1 MSLLNI
7 GMSGLN
13 AAQGSLTVLSN
24 NIANANT
31 AGYSRQQTT
40 QSANASNPFGG
51 VFIGSGTTLA
61 DVRRVYNEYLDTAYQ
76 NSTSLNADA
85 RAYLDQVSAVDKTL
99 SDKTTGMS
107 AVLSDFFAAV
117 QSASASPN
125 NTSTRQILLTSAQT
139 LSNRFNSISSQL
151 SQQKETINSQLT
163 SLTDQVNQL
172 TTSIAS
178 LNKQINQVQGSSNTT
193 PANLLDARAEAV
205 RSLNELVGVTVGE
218 KNGVFSV
225 STGSGQSLVL
235 GDRSNALSA
244 VPSKSD
250 ASQYTI
256 QLNAE
261 GGGTT
266 MDLGNVISGGSIG
279 GLLRYRSDVLVPAIN
294 DLGRIAIVTADTIN
308 SQLGQGLDLNGEF
321 GASMFKDINNA
332 ASVALRSV
340 GAQGNQGAGSLGVTI
355 KDTSKLTNYD
365 YKVSFNDPADLN
377 KVTVLR
383 SDGKAMGNFDIS
395 ATPPTVIDG
404 FTLELKNGPMQAGDS
419 FKVSPTASGAKDIGT
434 VLTDPN
440 KVAFAAPLKGEAS
453 KTNQGTGSFTPPTLT
468 LPLDIQGGADTAQLR
483 VGIESSMPV
492 KMVFAKPAADGTQA
506 YTLND
511 AKGDPIGS
519 GTIIPGQANKITI
532 NVPMRDA
539 SGALVVPAKSFGFD
553 TSVAG
558 SPAPGDSTT
567 FSFNA
572 TGESDN
578 RNAQQLLNLQTKA
591 TVGVATDGTGGTS
604 LVGANSKLVSTVGA
618 KAAAATTD
626 TSATNAL
633 LAANKNARNS
643 VSQVNLDE
651 EAGDMI
657 KFQQYYTASSQ
668 IIKAAQETFSTL
680 INSL

>member
-13 AAQGSLTVLSN
+13 AAQGSLSVLSN

-40 QSANASNPFGG
+40 QSANASNQYGG

-76 NSTSLNADA
+76 NSTSLNSDA
-85 RAYLDQVSAVDKTL
+85 KAYLDQVSAVDKTL

-107 AVLSDFFAAV
+107 AVLSSFFAAV
-117 QSASASPN
+117 QTASANPN
-125 NTSTRQILLTSAQT
+125 DTSARQILLTNAQT

-151 SQQKETINSQLT
+151 SQQKETINSQL
-163 SLTDQVNQL
+163 SSMSDQVNQL
-172 TTSIAS
+172 TSSIAS
-178 LNKQINQVQGSSNTT
+178 LNKQIAQVQGSSNTT
-193 PANLLDARAEAV
+193 PANLLDSRAEAV
-205 RSLNELVGVTVGE
+205 RSLNELIGVTATE

-235 GDRSNALSA
+235 GDKSNTISA

-250 ASQYTI
+250 TSQYTI
-256 QLNAE
+256 QLNAA
-261 GGGTT
+261 GGTT

-279 GLLRYRSDVLVPAIN
+279 GLLRYRSDALIPAIN
-294 DLGRIAIVTADTIN
+294 DLGRIAIATADTVN

-321 GASMFKDINNA
+321 GASMFTDINNA
-332 ASVALRSV
+332 ASVALRSLA
-340 GAQGNQGAGSLGVTI
+340 AQGNLGDGALGVTI
-355 KDTSKLTNYD
+355 KDTTQLTNFD
-365 YKVSFNDPADLN
+365 YKVSFNDGADLN
-377 KVTVLR
+377 KITVLR
-383 SDGKAMGNFDIS
+383 SDGKAMGTYDLS
-395 ATPPTVIDG
+395 ATPPPVIDG
-404 FTLELKNGPMQAGDS
+404 FTLAVKSGTVQAGDS
-419 FKVSPTASGAKDIGT
+419 FKVSPTANGAKEIGT
-434 VLTDPN
+434 VLSDPS
-440 KVAFAAPLKGEAS
+440 KIAFAAPLQGEAS
-453 KTNQGTGSFTPPTLT
+453 KTNQGTGTFTPPTLT
-468 LPLDIQGGADTAQLR
+468 VPLDIQGGADTAQLR
-483 VGIESSMPV
+483 TGIEYSMPV
-492 KMVFAKPAADGTQA
+492 KMVFGKPAADGTQP
-506 YTLND
+506 YTLSN
-511 AKGDPIGS
+511 AQGDPIGS
-519 GTIIPGQANKITI
+519 GTIIPGQANKISI
-532 NVPMRDA
+532 SVPMRDA
-539 SGALVVPAKSFGFD
+539 SGALVSPAKNFSFD
-553 TSVAG
+553 TTVGG
-558 SPAPGDSTT
+558 SPANGDGTS

-572 TGESDN
+572 TGKSDN
-578 RNAQQLLNLQTKA
+578 RNAQALLDLQTKA
-591 TVGVATDGTGGTS
+591 TVGLAADGSGGTS

-618 KAAAATTD
+618 KAASAGTDNTATG
-626 TSATNAL
+626 AL

>member
-13 AAQGSLTVLSN
+13 AAQGSLSVLSN

-31 AGYSRQQTT
+31 AGYSRQQTI
-40 QSANASNPFGG
+40 QSANASNQYGG

-76 NSTSLNADA
+76 NSTSLNSDA
-85 RAYLDQVSAVDKTL
+85 KAYLDQVSAVDKTL

-107 AVLSDFFAAV
+107 SVLSSFFAAV
-117 QSASASPN
+117 QTASANPSD
-125 NTSTRQILLTSAQT
+125 TSARQILLTSAQT

-172 TTSIAS
+172 TSSIAS
-178 LNKQINQVQGSSNTT
+178 LNKQITQVQGSSNTT

-205 RSLNELVGVTVGE
+205 RSLNELIGVNASE
-218 KNGVFSV
+218 KNGVFSI
-225 STGSGQSLVL
+225 STGTGQSLVL
-235 GDRSNALSA
+235 GDRSNTLSA

-250 ASQYTI
+250 TSQYTI
-256 QLNAE
+256 QMNAS
-261 GGGTT
+261 GGTA

-279 GLLRYRSDVLVPAIN
+279 GLLRYRSDVLMPAIN

-308 SQLGQGLDLNGEF
+308 SQLGQGIDLNGEF
-321 GASMFKDINNA
+321 GSSMFKDINSA
-332 ASVALRSV
+332 ASVALRSLS
-340 GAQGNQGAGSLGVTI
+340 AQGNQGVGSLGVTI
-355 KDTSKLTNYD
+355 KDTSKLTNFD
-365 YKVSFNDPADLN
+365 YKVTFSDPADLN
-377 KVTVLR
+377 KVTVER
-383 SDGKAMGNFDIS
+383 SDGKAMGAFDIS
-395 ATPPTVIDG
+395 ATPPSVIDG
-404 FTLELKNGPMQAGDS
+404 FTLELTNGPMQAGDS
-419 FKVSPTASGAKDIGT
+419 FKVSPTASGAQDIGT
-434 VLTDPN
+434 VLNDPS
-440 KVAFAAPLKGEAS
+440 KIAFAAPLKGEAS

-468 LPLDIQGGADTAQLR
+468 LPLDIQGGATTAQLR
-483 VGIESSMPV
+483 VGIENSMPV
-492 KMVFAKPAADGTQA
+492 KMVFGKPAADGTQS

-519 GTIIPGQANKITI
+519 GTIIPGQVNKITV

-553 TSVAG
+553 TTVAG
-558 SPAPGDSTT
+558 SPTDGDSTT

-572 TGESDN
+572 TGVSDN

-626 TSATNAL
+626 TTATNAL
-633 LAANKNARNS
+633 LTANKNARNS

>member
-13 AAQGSLTVLSN
+13 AAQGSLSVLSN

-40 QSANASNPFGG
+40 QSANASNQYGG

-76 NSTSLNADA
+76 NSTSLNSDA
-85 RAYLDQVSAVDKTL
+85 KAYLDQVSAVDKTL

-107 AVLSDFFAAV
+107 AVLSSFFAAV
-117 QSASASPN
+117 QTASANPN
-125 NTSTRQILLTSAQT
+125 DTSARQILLTNAQT

-151 SQQKETINSQLT
+151 SQQKETINSQL
-163 SLTDQVNQL
+163 SSMSDQVNQL
-172 TTSIAS
+172 TSSIAS
-178 LNKQINQVQGSSNTT
+178 LNKQIAQVQGSSNTT
-193 PANLLDARAEAV
+193 PANLLDSRAEAV
-205 RSLNELVGVTVGE
+205 RSLNELIGVTATE

-235 GDRSNALSA
+235 GDKSNTISA

-250 ASQYTI
+250 TSQYTI
-256 QLNAE
+256 QLNAA
-261 GGGTT
+261 GGTT

-279 GLLRYRSDVLVPAIN
+279 GLLRYRSDALIPAIN
-294 DLGRIAIVTADTIN
+294 DLGRIAIATADTVN

-321 GASMFKDINNA
+321 GASMFTDINNA
-332 ASVALRSV
+332 ASVALRSLA
-340 GAQGNQGAGSLGVTI
+340 AQGNLGDGALGVTI
-355 KDTSKLTNYD
+355 KDTTQLTNFD
-365 YKVSFNDPADLN
+365 YKVSFNDGTDLN

-383 SDGKAMGNFDIS
+383 SDGKAMGTYDLS
-395 ATPPTVIDG
+395 ATPPPVIDG
-404 FTLELKNGPMQAGDS
+404 FTLAVKSGAVQAGDS
-419 FKVSPTASGAKDIGT
+419 FKVSPTANGAKEIGT
-434 VLTDPN
+434 VLSDPS
-440 KVAFAAPLKGEAS
+440 KIAFAAPLQGEAS
-453 KTNQGTGSFTPPTLT
+453 KTNQGTGTFTPPTLT
-468 LPLDIQGGADTAQLR
+468 VPLDIQGGADTAQLR
-483 VGIESSMPV
+483 TGIEYSMPV
-492 KMVFAKPAADGTQA
+492 KMVFGKPAADGTQP
-506 YTLND
+506 YTLSN
-511 AKGDPIGS
+511 AQGDPIGS
-519 GTIIPGQANKITI
+519 GTIIPGQANKISI
-532 NVPMRDA
+532 SVPMRDA
-539 SGALVVPAKSFGFD
+539 SGALVSPAKSFSFD
-553 TSVAG
+553 TTVGG
-558 SPAPGDSTT
+558 SPANGDGTS

-572 TGESDN
+572 TGKSDN
-578 RNAQQLLNLQTKA
+578 RNAQALLDLQTKA
-591 TVGVATDGTGGTS
+591 TVGLAADGSGGTS

-618 KAAAATTD
+618 KAASAGTDNTATG
-626 TSATNAL
+626 AL

>member
-13 AAQGSLTVLSN
+13 ASQGSLSVLSN

-40 QSANASNPFGG
+40 QTANASNQYGG

-76 NSTSLNADA
+76 NSTALNGDA
-85 RAYLDQVSAVDKTL
+85 KAYLDQVSAVDKTL

-107 AVLSDFFAAV
+107 SVLSAFFAAV
-117 QSASASPN
+117 QTASANPSD
-125 NTSTRQILLTSAQT
+125 TSARQILLTSAQT
-139 LSNRFNSISSQL
+139 LSNRFNSISTQL

-163 SLTDQVNQL
+163 SMTDQVNQL
-172 TTSIAS
+172 TSSIAS
-178 LNKQINQVQGSSNTT
+178 YNKQIAQVQGSSNTT

-205 RSLNELVGVTVGE
+205 RSLNELIGVTASE
-218 KNGVFSV
+218 KDGIFSV
-225 STGSGQSLVL
+225 STGTGQSLVL
-235 GDRSNALSA
+235 GDRSSTLSA
-244 VPSKSD
+244 VPSKND
-250 ASQYTI
+250 TSQYTI
-256 QLNAE
+256 QLNAA
-261 GGGTT
+261 GGTT

-279 GLLRYRSDVLVPAIN
+279 GLLRYRGDVLMPAIN

-308 SQLGQGLDLNGEF
+308 SQLGQGIDLNGEF
-321 GASMFKDINNA
+321 GASMFKDINDA

-340 GAQGNQGAGSLGVTI
+340 SAQGNQGAGSLGVTI
-355 KDTSKLTNYD
+355 KDTSKLTNFD

-383 SDGKAMGNFDIS
+383 SDGKAMGTFDIS
-395 ATPPTVIDG
+395 ATPPSVIDG
-404 FTLELKNGPMQAGDS
+404 FTLELKNGPMQVGDS
-419 FKVSPTASGAKDIGT
+419 FKVSPTANGAKEIGT
-434 VLTDPN
+434 VLTDPS
-440 KVAFAAPLKGEAS
+440 KIAFAAPLKGEAS
-453 KTNQGTGSFTPPTLT
+453 KTNQGTGTFTPPTLT
-468 LPLDIQGGADTAQLR
+468 VPLDIQGGANTAQLR
-483 VGIESSMPV
+483 VGIENSMPV
-492 KMVFAKPAADGTQA
+492 KMVFGKPAADGTQS

-511 AKGDPIGS
+511 AKGDPIGT
-519 GTIIPGQANKITI
+519 GTIIPGQANKITV

-539 SGALVVPAKSFGFD
+539 NGALVVPAKSFSFD
-553 TSVAG
+553 TTVGG
-558 SPAPGDSTT
+558 SPTNGDSTT

-572 TGESDN
+572 TGVSDN

-591 TVGVATDGTGGTS
+591 TVGVAADGTGGTS

-626 TSATNAL
+626 TTATNAL
-633 LAANKNARNS
+633 LTANKNARNS
-643 VSQVNLDE
+643 VSQVNLDD